1 MKTLSAIC
9 IFCLL
14 AIISGGQN
22 TTADSTFISARQKL
36 QSAIEQSDIQ
46 QQADAHHELGMAY
59 YLKQSFDSA
68 AQNFTKAADL
78 YNQLKQDDK
87 QALSLKFEGIS
98 LAYSG
103 NNSTAI
109 QSYLQALE
117 FYLRINDSASV
128 ASLRGNL
135 GMSYRNL
142 SDYQSA
148 VDQLLLALQF
158 FENKGDLP
166 AQANTFNHLG
176 NVFRDWK
183 NLQQAGEYY
192 QKAYELSIK
201 INNTGLQSSAANNLA
216 IVSRESGD
224 FTKAIHFYQESLK
237 LKEKSGN
244 LRGIASSYLGLG
256 ITYKSLKDFSK
267 SLEYYNHALEIYQ
280 KTGEKNSE
288 AAALGNMGLLYLS
301 MEKPSEALKKLD
313 ESNQIAFATNYLELQ
328 KNNTLGISEAW
339 EMLGNHRKSL
349 EAFKLHQQ
357 LKDSIFTAE
366 KHRQI
371 QELEVRFESEKKQK
385 EIELLE
391 VENQL
396 KEAEN
401 TSKDNL
407 LRVLIIFL
415 SLLTISIVIVLIQIV
430 EKNKAFKLLV
440 KKNSELSFLLSGA
453 KPQAR
458 KPALPDEKMSELL
471 TRLEDLLRIDKPW
484 LKSDFQLQEC
494 AKILETNTK
503 YLSQAIND
511 SYNQG
516 FSSLLNELRIKEA
529 CIILNSE
536 VSKSYTIEAI
546 AHQVGFNSKSAF
558 NAAFKRFT
566 GVTPSYY
573 IQNQQAVV
581 FPD

>member
-1 MKTLSAIC
+1 MKTISAIC

-14 AIISGGQN
+14 AIYSGGQN
-22 TTADSTFISARQKL
+22 ATADSTFVSARQKL
-36 QSAIEQSDIQ
+36 QSALLQKNMQ
-46 QQADAHHELGMAY
+46 LQADARHELGMAF

-68 AQNFTKAADL
+68 AENFTIAADL
-78 YNQLKQDDK
+78 YRQLKQAEK
-87 QALSLKFEGIS
+87 HALSLKFEGIS

-103 NNSTAI
+103 NNAKAI
-109 QSYLQALE
+109 QSYKQALDY
-117 FYLRINDSASV
+117 YLSINDSASV

-142 SDYQSA
+142 SDYQLA
-148 VDQLLLALQF
+148 IDQLLLALQF
-158 FENKGDLP
+158 FEHNGDQP
-166 AQANTFNHLG
+166 AQANTYNHLG

-183 NLQQAGEYY
+183 NLQKAQVYY
-192 QKAYELSIK
+192 QKAYDLSIQLG
-201 INNTGLQSSAANNLA
+201 NASLQSSAANNLA

-224 FTKAIHFYQESLK
+224 FAKAIHYYEESLK

-256 ITYKSLKDFSK
+256 ITYKSLKDFQK
-267 SLEYYNHALEIYQ
+267 ALEYYQRALDIYRN
-280 KTGEKNSE
+280 TGEKNSE

-301 MEKPSEALKKLD
+301 MEKPGEALKKLE
-313 ESNQIAFATNYLELQ
+313 ESNQIATATNYLELQ
-328 KNNTLGISEAW
+328 KNNILGISEAW

-349 EAFKLHQQ
+349 EAFKIHQQ

-371 QELEVRFESEKKQK
+371 QELEVQFESEKKQK
-385 EIELLE
+385 EIELLA

-401 TSKDNL
+401 ASKDSL
-407 LRVLIIFL
+407 LRILIIFI
-415 SLLTISIVIVLIQIV
+415 SLLTISIVLVLVQV
-430 EKNKAFKLLV
+430 FEKNKAFKLLV

-453 KPQAR
+453 KPSAR
-458 KPALPDEKMSELL
+458 KLALPDEKMDELL
-471 TRLEDLLRIDKPW
+471 SRLEEFLRLEKPW
-484 LKSDFQLQEC
+484 LKADFQLQDC
-494 AKILETNTK
+494 AKVLETNTK

-516 FSSLLNELRIKEA
+516 FSSLLNELRVKEA

-573 IQNQQAVV
+573 IQNQTILT

>member
-14 AIISGGQN
+14 AILAGGQN
-22 TTADSTFISARQKL
+22 ATADSTFLSARQKL
-36 QSAIEQSDIQ
+36 KSALHQGNIQ
-46 QQADAHHELGMAY
+46 QQADALHELGMAY
-59 YLKQSFDSA
+59 YMKQSFDSA

-78 YNQLKQDDK
+78 YNQLNLADK

-103 NNSTAI
+103 NNAKAI
-109 QSYLQALE
+109 QSYKKALD
-117 FYLRINDSASV
+117 FYLRENDSVSV

-142 SDYQSA
+142 SDYQLA
-148 VDQLLLALQF
+148 VDQLFLALQF
-158 FENKGDLP
+158 FENKGDKP
-166 AQANTFNHLG
+166 AQANTYNHLG

-183 NLQQAGEYY
+183 NLQKAEEYY
-192 QKAYELSIK
+192 QQAYDLSIE
-201 INNTGLQSSAANNLA
+201 IDNSGLQSSAANNLA

-224 FTKAIHFYQESLK
+224 FTKAIYFYQESLK

-256 ITYKSLKDFSK
+256 ITYKSLKDYSK
-267 SLEYYNHALEIYQ
+267 ALEYYNRALEIYQ
-280 KTGEKNSE
+280 TTGEKNSE
-288 AAALGNMGLLYLS
+288 AAALGNMGLMYLS
-301 MEKPSEALKKLD
+301 MQKPTEALTKL
-313 ESNQIAFATNYLELQ
+313 EQSNQIATATNYLELQ

-339 EMLGNHRKSL
+339 EMLGNHQKSL
-349 EAFKLHQQ
+349 EAYKIHQQ

-385 EIELLE
+385 EIELLA

-396 KEAEN
+396 REAEN
-401 TSKDNL
+401 ASKDSL
-407 LRVLIIFL
+407 LRILIIFL
-415 SLLTISIVIVLIQIV
+415 SLLTISIILVLVQIF

-440 KKNSELSFLLSGA
+440 KKNSELSFLLSGT
-453 KPQAR
+453 KPSSR
-458 KPALPDEKMSELL
+458 KPALTDEKMDELL
-471 TRLEDLLRIDKPW
+471 SRLEEFLRLEKPW
-484 LKSDFQLQEC
+484 LKADFQLQDC
-494 AKILETNTK
+494 AKVLETNTK
-503 YLSQAIND
+503 YLSQAINE
-511 SYNQG
+511 SYHQG